1 MSRGGNKMSS
11 KGICCSNYK
20 SLFLSLSACLLSA
33 RVCSC
38 AGVRFVHGSVRTSSS
53 SWGRSSQQKHKE
65 ISLPFTHVTRYM
77 NTPPLSA
84 GGRPARANL
93 SPCSLSP
100 TPDVGRRVL
109 QGLGGGMWSLS
120 VCVCWWGGCGAL
132 CTDTC
137 VCVRM
142 HLDGRWGVG
151 DGVEG

>member
-1 MSRGGNKMSS
+1 M
-11 KGICCSNYK
+11 
-20 SLFLSLSACLLSA
+20 
-33 RVCSC
+33 CSC
-38 AGVRFVHGSVRTSSS
+38 AGVRLCTDLYVPHRQAGGVRLDRNIKRFLCHS
-53 SWGRSSQQKHKE
+53 
-65 ISLPFTHVTRYM
+65 HVTRYM

-137 VCVRM
+137 VCAYALRRKVG
-142 HLDGRWGVG
+142 GRGWGGGMIVV
-151 DGVEG
+151 DEFIIKDMAPSTLSPLLSHCIVTNRPHEA

>member
-53 SWGRSSQQKHKE
+53 SCGRSSRQKHKE

-109 QGLGGGMWSLS
+109 QGLGGDVESECVCVLVGRLRCFVHRH
-120 VCVCWWGGCGAL
+120 VCVCV
-132 CTDTC
+132 C
-137 VCVRM
+137 VCT
-142 HLDGRWGVG
+142 
-151 DGVEG
+151 

>member
-1 MSRGGNKMSS
+1 M
-11 KGICCSNYK
+11 
-20 SLFLSLSACLLSA
+20 
-33 RVCSC
+33 CSC

-53 SWGRSSQQKHKE
+53 SRGRSSRQKHKE

-109 QGLGGGMWSLS
+109 QGLGGGDVESECVCVLVGRLRCFVHRH
-120 VCVCWWGGCGAL
+120 VCVCAYALRRKVGGRGWGGGMIVVDEFIIKDMAPSTLSPLLSHCIVTNRPHEA
-132 CTDTC
+132 
-137 VCVRM
+137 
-142 HLDGRWGVG
+142 
-151 DGVEG
+151 